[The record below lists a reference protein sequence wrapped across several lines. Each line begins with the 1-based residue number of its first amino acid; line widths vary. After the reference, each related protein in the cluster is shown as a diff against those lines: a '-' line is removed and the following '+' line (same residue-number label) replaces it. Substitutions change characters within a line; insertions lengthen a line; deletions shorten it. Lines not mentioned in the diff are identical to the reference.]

1 MAGLALGVVGGVVG
15 GLVGGPIGSSIGWS
29 LGSMAGNYL
38 FAPTQKQEGPRLNT
52 FNIQTNTN
60 GIPITKGWGTFRTAG
75 NIIWFGGFKEI
86 KKVETQRAS
95 GGKGGGPK
103 VESTTYSYT
112 SSFAL
117 AIHDSEISG
126 IRRIWANKKLV
137 YNVAN
142 NNTGLTTNIAPYMR
156 IYLGTETQEPDSLI
170 QEKHGDYTPG
180 FRGIAYVV
188 FENLP
193 LGDFS
198 NQLPQLE
205 FEIVRKNGNINND
218 KLYPREIG
226 SDHYEWFND
235 QSQEVS
241 QIQSIIEHPVTKY
254 LYTVNAGFGEAVI
267 SKVNPKTMTIINSAY
282 YTDWLGGFVGTN
294 TDGDL
299 VYSYGGTVNQ
309 DLTFNIVDKDTLIIK
324 KVEAYSGGVPKPA
337 FAQVCSFTFE
347 QIYGANYSIDK
358 MYSFTQAGMIAYDV
372 TENEFIGT
380 LYPTSNPDQALSS
393 AINNNNAK
401 IYYLTH
407 EPTIGGTSIWL
418 NKVQKD
424 GAIYT
429 DRFLQITSDDIYDQ
443 SYLFVNPNL
452 SVAYV
457 VYFNSFNRDLLYVK
471 KINLTNDTLAAVK
484 SFTFSDPENPG
495 VTLNNDFNLAY
506 SLDKNRLY
514 FTIRDPSNEFKFICA
529 INLNNLEERFI
540 QIDNIEFADYW
551 QIDQYQAVYSS
562 AWDGYVVPTI
572 KTEFGS
578 PVFGSLEVLLFAEN
592 RFNQEDY
599 MLGDL
604 IKDACLEAG
613 ISDGLLD
620 TTELDAIAVRGFK
633 RDRQITVRQ
642 LFETLAVFYNFDA
655 VESNGILKFTVRGR
669 EPVATITE
677 GELGA
682 DFYTNNKDNTTLF
695 KTQRIQ
701 EVELPKT
708 LNVVYYDAGKD
719 YEQNN
724 QQAQRV
730 INTTNNIETVEAPI
744 VFTAQE
750 AKKIAERLMY
760 QAYITR
766 DKYQFETNYDYIDI
780 EPTDV
785 VVVQRDGQQYFI
797 RITGK
802 DESQGIIR
810 FEGEG
815 EQATVYTQS
824 DDGADTGS
832 STLDSVFDPA
842 QSFAFILDIP
852 IFDIKDNDGGN
863 YAVIDGSTDGTW
875 RGADIFKSSQRD
887 GDYFSQATFT
897 QKTKTGKVINFDNS
911 NHQLNTIDYL
921 SRIEVS
927 SSGQLYSITRE
938 DLLNGDNLC
947 LIGNELLQFMN
958 AELVAPNTY
967 ILSGLL
973 RGRFGTERYIPE
985 LAINKQ
991 FIFFNF
997 DNSSIA
1003 RINKSDYMYGVYK
1016 YYKGVSVGQSTEE
1029 VASIKFK
1036 NDAIGLKPYS
1046 VVNVIPNRNDD
1057 GDLVIEFNK
1066 RMRGQAVLNNT
1077 LDPLDPDGDYY
1088 EMDIYKAGAVVRTL
1102 TSTTLSFTYL
1112 GSQQIADF
1120 GSVQSSVNLSIYKVN
1135 RSFGRGFDYTSTL

>member
-15 GLVGGPIGSSIGWS
+15 GLVGGPIGSQVGYA

-38 FAPTQKQEGPRLNT
+38 FAPTQKQEGPRLNS
-52 FNIQTNTN
+52 FNIQTSTN
-60 GIPITKGWGTFRTAG
+60 GIPINKGWGTFRTAG

-86 KKVETQRAS
+86 KKVETQRAG
-95 GGKGGGPK
+95 GGKGGPK
-103 VESTTYSYT
+103 VESTTYSYN

-117 AIHDSEISG
+117 GIHDSEISG

-170 QEKHGDYTPG
+170 QQKQGDYTPA
-180 FRGIAYVV
+180 FRGVAYVV

-193 LGDFS
+193 LGDFN

-235 QSQEVS
+235 QSPEVS
-241 QIQSIIEHPVTKY
+241 QIQSIVEHPVTKY
-254 LYTVNAGFGEAVI
+254 LYTINAGFGEAVI
-267 SKVNPKTMTIINSAY
+267 SKVNPKNMTIINSAY
-282 YTDWLGGFVGTN
+282 YTDWLGGYVGTN

-299 VYSYGGTVNQ
+299 VFSYGGTVNQ
-309 DLTFNIVDKDTLIIK
+309 DLTFNIVDKDTLITK
-324 KVEAYSGGVPKPA
+324 KVEAYVNGVPKPA

-347 QIYGANYSIDK
+347 QIYGANYSSEK

-372 TENEFIGT
+372 NENEFIGT
-380 LYPTSNPDQALSS
+380 IYPTTNPDQALAS
-393 AINNNNAK
+393 AINNNNSK

-407 EPTIGGTSIWL
+407 EPTINGTSIWL

-424 GAIYT
+424 GVIYT
-429 DRFLQITSDDIYDQ
+429 NRFLQITSDDIYDQ

-457 VYFNSFNRDLLYVK
+457 VFCNSFMRDIVYVK
-471 KINLTNDTLAAVK
+471 EINLTNDTITAIK
-484 SFTFSDPENPG
+484 SFTFNLE
-495 VTLNNDFNLAY
+495 VALNNDLNFAY

-514 FTIRDPSNEFKFICA
+514 FTIRDSSNEFKYICV

-540 QIDNIEFADYW
+540 KIDNTEFADYW
-551 QIDQYQAVYSS
+551 QIDEYQAVYSS
-562 AWDGYVVPTI
+562 SWDGYIVPTI

-578 PVFGSLEVLLFAEN
+578 PTFGSLEVLLFAEN

-604 IKDACLEAG
+604 IRDVCLEAG
-613 ISDGLLD
+613 ISEGLLD
-620 TTELDAIAVRGFK
+620 TTEIDLIPVRGFK
-633 RDRQITVRQ
+633 RDKQMTVRQ
-642 LFETLAVFYNFDA
+642 IFETLAVFYNFDA
-655 VESNGILKFTVRGR
+655 VESNGILKFIVRGK

-682 DFYTNNKDNTTLF
+682 GFYSDSPSSQVRFQTYR
-695 KTQRIQ
+695 TQ
-701 EVELPKT
+701 ESELPKT
-708 LNVVYYDAGKD
+708 LNVVYYDAGRN
-719 YEQNN
+719 YEMNT

-730 INTTNNIETVEAPI
+730 INTSNNIDTVEAPI

-750 AKKIAERLMY
+750 AKKIAERLIY
-760 QAYITR
+760 QAYVRR

-785 VVVQRDGQQYFI
+785 VVVQRQGQEYFV
-797 RITGK
+797 RITNK
-802 DESQGIIR
+802 DESQGIIK
-810 FEGEG
+810 FQGEA
-815 EQATVYTQS
+815 EQVTVYDQS
-824 DDGADTGS
+824 DDGIESGS
-832 STLDSVFDPA
+832 EYLDDVFDPA
-842 QSFAFILDIP
+842 QTFAFILDIP
-852 IFDIKDNDGGN
+852 IFDLKDNDGGN
-863 YAVIDGSTDGTW
+863 YAVVDNSIDGTW
-875 RGADIFKSSQRD
+875 RGADIFKSSERD
-887 GDYFSQATFT
+887 GDYYSQTTFT
-897 QKTKTGKVINFDNS
+897 QKTKTGKVIAFQNS

-921 SRIEVS
+921 TRIEVS
-927 SSGQLYSITRE
+927 CSGQLYSITRE
-938 DLLNGDNLC
+938 DLLNGGNLC

-958 AELVAPNTY
+958 AELTAPNTY
-967 ILSGLL
+967 VLTGLL
-973 RGRFGTERYIPE
+973 RGRFGTEKYISQ

-991 FIFFNF
+991 FIFFDF
-997 DNSSIA
+997 TNSSIA

-1016 YYKGVSVGQSTEE
+1016 YYKGVSVGQSLDE
-1029 VASIKFK
+1029 VASIKFR
-1036 NDAIGLKPYS
+1036 NNAIGLKPYS
-1046 VVNVIPNRNDD
+1046 VVHVVPNRNDD
-1057 GDLVIEFNK
+1057 GDLVVEFNK

-1088 EMDIYKAGAVVRTL
+1088 EMDIYKNGAVVRTL
-1102 TSTTLSFTYL
+1102 TSTTLSFTYPA
-1112 GSQQIADF
+1112 SQQITDF

-1135 RSFGRGFDYTSTL
+1135 RSFGRGFDYTNTL